1 MKFSVCV
8 RERERERERER
19 GESISFAY
27 CSRNVMVVWCYS
39 QIKTKISDYISTKI
53 SIIRLFFLNSYTRS
67 KKKSVI
73 FYFVLCLMA
82 TAGSHQL
89 DAYSWFINQWNL
101 LFHFVEITWHTRRIA
116 HLVKFLF
123 YGFVSL
129 LFELKRL
136 NDLGSN
142 VIQWTS
148 DCEDLWFLFC
158 LICIS

>member
-1 MKFSVCV
+1 M
-8 RERERERERER
+8 RERERR
-19 GESISFAY
+19 ESISFAY

-89 DAYSWFINQWNL
+89 DAYS
-101 LFHFVEITWHTRRIA
+101 
-116 HLVKFLF
+116 
-123 YGFVSL
+123 
-129 LFELKRL
+129 
-136 NDLGSN
+136 
-142 VIQWTS
+142 
-148 DCEDLWFLFC
+148 
-158 LICIS
+158 